1 MIPVLHFRSMTREI
15 FVVARDRPDLFRY
28 LSETFAEADNVDV
41 ILDRRASAAGTDR
54 TEDRRARP
62 KVQEDLRSVGYA
74 FITLP

>member
-1 MIPVLHFRSMTREI
+1 MSREI

-41 ILDRRASAAGTDR
+41 ILDRRTRLAGADR

-62 KVQEDLRSVGYA
+62 KVEEDLKSVGYA
-74 FITLP
+74 FITLT

>member
-1 MIPVLHFRSMTREI
+1 VLHSRTMGREI

-41 ILDRRASAAGTDR
+41 ILDRRTGEDGTGRQD
-54 TEDRRARP
+54 DRRARP
-62 KVQEDLRSVGYA
+62 KVEEDLRSVGYA

>member
-1 MIPVLHFRSMTREI
+1 MSREI

-41 ILDRRASAAGTDR
+41 ILDRRTGEDVSARAH
-54 TEDRRARP
+54 ERRARP
-62 KVQEDLRSVGYA
+62 RVEEDLRSVGYA